1 MKRFHEI
8 FGLDAFPISISIS
21 SSAAL
26 YYLRYHIVVKFNPK
40 VLYGK
45 KAAYQK

>member
-8 FGLDAFPISISIS
+8 FGLDAFPISIS

-26 YYLRYHIVVKFNPK
+26 YYLTYQIVVKFNPK